1 MSADPATLRFL
12 ANLLEQHSG
21 QQMAESR
28 LWRVET
34 ALKPLLR
41 DRGLASLAELVT
53 ALIGRRD
60 ERLAGLVVEALLN
73 NETSFFRDRAVFE
86 LLATNGLERMR
97 ARRADERRLT
107 IWCAGCST
115 GQEAYSLAIQF
126 AEARARWDGWRIDL
140 LATDISR
147 AAITQARDGL
157 FSQFEIQRGLPVGQM
172 LRWFE
177 QDGAHWRVRR
187 ELAGRIRFRQHN
199 LLDPTPFAGKADVI
213 LCRNLLLYFSAEQ
226 RRAAFGRLHAAITC
240 DGLLML
246 GAGETVVGQTDV
258 FVSDPEIRGL
268 YRPSTLR
275 TATRAA

>member
-1 MSADPATLRFL
+1 MSAAPATLRFL

-41 DRGLASLAELVT
+41 ERSLGSLAELVT

-86 LLATNGLERMR
+86 LLATAGLDRMR
-97 ARRADERRLT
+97 TRRAAERRLS

-126 AEARARWDGWRIDL
+126 AEARTRWDGWRIDL
-140 LATDISR
+140 LATDISHG
-147 AAITQARDGL
+147 AVTQARDGR

-187 ELAGRIRFRQHN
+187 ELAGRIRFREHN
-199 LLDPTPFAGKADVI
+199 LLDPAPLAGKADII
-213 LCRNLLLYFSAEQ
+213 LCRNLLFYFNAE
-226 RRAAFGRLHAAITC
+226 RRRVAFDRLHAAIAP

-246 GAGETVVGQTDV
+246 GAGETVVGQTDT

-268 YRPSTLR
+268 YRPSGPQA
-275 TATRAA
+275 ATRAA